1 MLHRCVVQPGTAH
14 GRRVPMVGVGMVQ
27 GIKALREAEE
37 NLRQGRLHNQ
47 VIGLPHRAG
56 GVGRTLNGRSGRP
69 WQRKKPRRRLP
80 AGLRKDLVALQGFEP
95 RTCGL

>member
-1 MLHRCVVQPGTAH
+1 M
-14 GRRVPMVGVGMVQ
+14 VGMVQ

-69 WQRKKPRRRLP
+69 WQEKSP
-80 AGLRKDLVALQGFEP
+80 AGACRRGFERIWWRFRDLNPGPADYDSVAL
-95 RTCGL
+95 TN